1 MQNYKELIS
10 VTRDA
15 LQRHYYSKNEIP
27 EDGHIY
33 KWIDKSA
40 EFTDRNLSKSDREA
54 IFDLLKLEATGFVAP
69 PVAIGKGRKR
79 WMH

>member
-1 MQNYKELIS
+1 MQNYKELVS

-27 EDGHIY
+27 EDEDIY

-40 EFTDRNLSKSDREA
+40 EFTDDDLSKKDREE
-54 IFDLLKLEATGFVAP
+54 IFDLLKQEAMYIISQLVL
-69 PVAIGKGRKR
+69 
-79 WMH
+79 

>member
-15 LQRHYYSKNEIP
+15 LQRYYYSKNEIP
-27 EDGHIY
+27 EDEHIY

-40 EFTDRNLSKSDREA
+40 EFTDENLSKSDREA
-54 IFDLLKLEATGFVAP
+54 IFDF
-69 PVAIGKGRKR
+69 
-79 WMH
+79 W